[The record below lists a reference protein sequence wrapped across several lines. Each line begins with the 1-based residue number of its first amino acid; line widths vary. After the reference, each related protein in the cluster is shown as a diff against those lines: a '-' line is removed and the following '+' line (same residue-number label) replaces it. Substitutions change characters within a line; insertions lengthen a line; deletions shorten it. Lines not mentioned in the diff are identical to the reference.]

1 MAATDV
7 PREVHQRVHDALE
20 RLEGDD
26 DLWIA
31 TAHGGTPWLVPLSF
45 VWTGA
50 AVLMATLRRSR
61 TYLNLAED
69 GNARIALGHTRDVL
83 LLDGQVD
90 LPQQLPEQEADAVA
104 AATGYDPRTQH
115 DTAYIQFTPRRAH
128 SWRNVAELDGR
139 TIMTDGRWVDS

>member
-7 PREVHQRVHDALE
+7 PRDVHQRVHDALE

-83 LLDGQVD
+83 L
-90 LPQQLPEQEADAVA
+90 
-104 AATGYDPRTQH
+104 R
-115 DTAYIQFTPRRAH
+115 
-128 SWRNVAELDGR
+128 
-139 TIMTDGRWVDS
+139 